1 MKVALSV
8 KLRPLTAVD
17 LDGANAV
24 IEAAIMTWQL
34 PDRVKRLSL
43 PSYRY
48 DSNDLAHLTLVG
60 AVDEADAIVG
70 VVSWEAASA
79 SDTPNGV
86 RGLLL
91 HGVYVPPTLHRAG
104 IGGRL
109 LDAAIEAARQGG
121 FDGLLVKA
129 NRDAQRFFSAK
140 GLQQLSVMDA
150 GRDYPYR
157 FWRDLRTD

>member
-86 RGLLL
+86 RGP
-91 HGVYVPPTLHRAG
+91 V
-104 IGGRL
+104 
-109 LDAAIEAARQGG
+109 AARCICPTH
-121 FDGLLVKA
+121 A
-129 NRDAQRFFSAK
+129 ASSR
-140 GLQQLSVMDA
+140 
-150 GRDYPYR
+150 YR
-157 FWRDLRTD
+157 RPFA